1 MGFLEYR
8 ERYSTQL
15 SSQAICS
22 YALWKVFIWRKKVH
36 CQKLHSQKRFYFGAT
51 FTRIN
56 ETEHKRKKESVLTIS
71 SSSAKND
78 ECHVPSLCL
87 LFTLKHRDSTHLNVH
102 EYHVQ
107 LPHNTS
113 ITVKYN
119 FLKWTPKSSFIE
131 IQTRSYNRDRYLT
144 ALEVVQHAT
153 TCKPQAYHSLF
164 VKRNKWHQA

>member
-1 MGFLEYR
+1 MRKHTERGNATLQALQSISVIIFKIGFSVITWDFQNTGKR
-8 ERYSTQL
+8 TVL
-15 SSQAICS
+15 SCVARLFAPMHFGKC
-22 YALWKVFIWRKKVH
+22 LFEEKKVH

-119 FLKWTPKSSFIE
+119 FLK
-131 IQTRSYNRDRYLT
+131 
-144 ALEVVQHAT
+144 
-153 TCKPQAYHSLF
+153 
-164 VKRNKWHQA
+164 